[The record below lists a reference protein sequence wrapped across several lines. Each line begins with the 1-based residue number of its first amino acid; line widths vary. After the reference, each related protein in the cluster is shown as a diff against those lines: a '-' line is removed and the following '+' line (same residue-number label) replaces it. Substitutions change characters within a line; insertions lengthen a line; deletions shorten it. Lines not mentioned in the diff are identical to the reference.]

1 MKKQNADASAAR
13 TVNRPLFILSL
24 VVRVIAVLAAVFCL
38 YRVAQLVG
46 GNNVSLS
53 DTQITAAVRD
63 TSGRMV
69 HTSGDLRKNTGSG
82 PETARAAG
90 GLRILSCS
98 RNEAD
103 QSWDVSAVYKKET
116 YLGEPE
122 QYLIK
127 LMMETFGE
135 IEKNI

>member
-1 MKKQNADASAAR
+1 MNGSGAE
-13 TVNRPLFILSL
+13 
-24 VVRVIAVLAAVFCL
+24 
-38 YRVAQLVG
+38 
-46 GNNVSLS
+46 
-53 DTQITAAVRD
+53 
-63 TSGRMV
+63 TSGPKAGRV
-69 HTSGDLRKNTGSG
+69 
-82 PETARAAG
+82 ARAAG